1 MGGLAADD
9 VHVGLGRAD
18 VLGRDV
24 PPRERF
30 DEPAV
35 GAEKGLRLGRA
46 RVADDHRLAAT
57 EVEPGRGRL
66 VGHALRETEHVLEC
80 GVLGL
85 VRVEAGAAERG
96 PESGG
101 VDGDDRP
108 QAALAVMAID
118 DLLVVVDPDPLE
130 ELHSP

>member
-1 MGGLAADD
+1 MFAG
-9 VHVGLGRAD
+9 
-18 VLGRDV
+18 
-24 PPRERF
+24 F
-30 DEPAV
+30 FS
-35 GAEKGLRLGRA
+35 
-46 RVADDHRLAAT
+46 T
-57 EVEPGRGRL
+57 
-66 VGHALRETEHVLEC
+66 LEG

-101 VDGDDRP
+101 VDGNDRP

-130 ELHSP
+130 ELHST